1 MQVTV
6 AEILADEKRVA
17 VLDALR
23 DRDVTAHD
31 IAQLMGLPA
40 SAASYHIKQMV
51 LAGVLMGTR
60 SDDDARVVYY
70 RRIAAPIRTYV
81 NRLQSL
87 FGEIPPRTAHVGA
100 DALVLYICRA
110 NSARSQMAAAWSR
123 ALLPATVHTLSAGVD
138 VRPIHPLTIAVM
150 QEVGINLASAQ
161 PTALAAV
168 AVHPTAVVSVCD
180 STRSLSEERF
190 VQSERYHWSTPDP
203 ATRNDVQEFR
213 RVRDDLRRRVEDFA
227 QRWMNEKPLHD

>member
-23 DRDVTAHD
+23 DRDVTAND
-31 IAQLMGLPA
+31 IAQMMGLPA

-51 LAGVLMGTR
+51 LAGVLRGTR

-70 RRIAAPIRTYV
+70 RRIAAPIRSYLH
-81 NRLQSL
+81 RLQGL
-87 FGEIPPRTAHVGA
+87 FGDGRPRQALGSA

-123 ALLPATVHTLSAGVD
+123 VLLPATVHTLSAGVD

-150 QEVGINLASAQ
+150 HEVGINLATAQ
-161 PTALAAV
+161 PTALARV

-180 STRSLSEERF
+180 STRSVSEERF

-213 RVRDDLRRRVEDFA
+213 RVRDDLRVRVEEFA
-227 QRWMNEKPLHD
+227 DRWMS

>member
-51 LAGVLMGTR
+51 YAGVLIGTR
-60 SDDDARVVYY
+60 SDDDARVVFY
-70 RRIAAPIRTYV
+70 RRLAAPIRAYL
-81 NRLQSL
+81 NRLQGL
-87 FGEIPPRTAHVGA
+87 FGDAQQCAVHEQA

-123 ALLPATVHTLSAGVD
+123 ALLPASVHTLSAGVN
-138 VRPIHPLTIAVM
+138 VRPIHPLTITVM
-150 QEVGINLASAQ
+150 QEVGINLATAQ
-161 PTALAAV
+161 PTALASIAV
-168 AVHPTAVVSVCD
+168 MPTAVVSVCD
-180 STRSLSEERF
+180 STRLVSEGRF
-190 VQSERYHWSTPDP
+190 TQSERYHWSTPDP

-213 RVRDDLRRRVEDFA
+213 RVRDDLRMRVEDFA
-227 QRWMNEKPLHD
+227 QRWIAPDMHA

>member
-51 LAGVLMGTR
+51 YAGVLIGTR
-60 SDDDARVVYY
+60 SDDDARVVFY
-70 RRIAAPIRTYV
+70 RRLAAPIRAYL
-81 NRLQSL
+81 NRLQVL
-87 FGEIPPRTAHVGA
+87 FGDAQQCAVRERA

-138 VRPIHPLTIAVM
+138 VRPIHPLTITVM
-150 QEVGINLASAQ
+150 QEVGINLATAH
-161 PTALAAV
+161 PTALASIAV
-168 AVHPTAVVSVCD
+168 MPTAVVSVCD
-180 STRSLSEERF
+180 STRWVSEGRF
-190 VQSERYHWSTPDP
+190 AQSERFHWSTPDP

-213 RVRDDLRRRVEDFA
+213 RVRDDLRMRVEDFA
-227 QRWMNEKPLHD
+227 QRWMAPDVHS

>member
-51 LAGVLMGTR
+51 YAGVLIGTR
-60 SDDDARVVYY
+60 SDDDARVVFY
-70 RRIAAPIRTYV
+70 RRLAAPIRAYLK
-81 NRLQSL
+81 RLQVL
-87 FGEIPPRTAHVGA
+87 FGDAQQCAVRERA

-138 VRPIHPLTIAVM
+138 VRPIHPLTITVM
-150 QEVGINLASAQ
+150 QEVGINLATAH
-161 PTALAAV
+161 PTALASIAV
-168 AVHPTAVVSVCD
+168 MPTAVVSVCD
-180 STRSLSEERF
+180 STRSVSEGRF
-190 VQSERYHWSTPDP
+190 AQSERFHWSTPDP

-213 RVRDDLRRRVEDFA
+213 RVRDDLRMRVEDFA
-227 QRWMNEKPLHD
+227 QRWMAPDKHS

>member
-31 IAQLMGLPA
+31 IAQMMGLPA

-51 LAGVLMGTR
+51 LAGVLIGTR
-60 SDDDARVVYY
+60 SEDDARVVYY
-70 RRIAAPIRTYV
+70 RRVAVPIRTYL
-81 NRLQSL
+81 NRLQGL
-87 FGEIPPRTAHVGA
+87 FGEGHPRSALGNA

-110 NSARSQMAAAWSR
+110 NSARSQIAAAWSR

-150 QEVGINLASAQ
+150 QEVGINLTTAQ
-161 PTALAAV
+161 PTALAHV

-180 STRSLSEERF
+180 STRSVGEKRF

-213 RVRDDLRRRVEDFA
+213 RVRDDLRKRVEEFA
-227 QRWMNEKPLHD
+227 QRWMS